1 MKKILLT
8 SALALAV
15 AVGASAK
22 TADELRIYI
31 NPGHGSWTANDRPC
45 TLVGHGAY
53 SRTNTDTLSFFES
66 NTNLWK
72 AFGLLEDLRE
82 YGLKFDPS
90 LNQTGERWQIGAARD
105 MSNNIVMSHVKCGPF
120 HEDNGTA
127 TQLKGEGKE
136 VPADLDYYNR
146 SLSEISAEVD
156 ANNFDM
162 FISIHSNA
170 ATEGTNTNY
179 PLYIYRGYDSC
190 EAGSTAG
197 LDNTMMTTSKTMA
210 QKSWP
215 YAFANKYGQWTYY
228 SATNMNI
235 RGDLDFYGTGVT
247 GDNGAYGYLG
257 ALRHHTP
264 GYLVEGYFHTYQP
277 ARHRAMNFDVCRVEG
292 DAYAHGIA
300 DYFGLEK
307 EKTGVIYGCVRD
319 LHEKFKDN
327 AYKPNPT
334 TEDAYKPLN
343 GVKVV
348 LSKDGKEVATYTTD
362 NYYNGAYVFRDLEPG
377 KYTVVASSDE
387 YKANEPIE
395 VEVTAAGLA
404 QPSINLESVNYVPPT
419 IVYENYPDPVTN
431 PAIHAGE
438 EYVFEQSYVDEPIE
452 ALADKTVRRAIARN
466 GKLYIL
472 AQSKDEKPVPT
483 ILVYDTK
490 EKAVLANVSVE
501 GTSGLSYAQRDI
513 SDIQLTADG
522 VLVACNQTLNEF
534 SDSQLEAGEE
544 RGEVSVYRWENDE
557 NGLPTGNPVKMFTSK
572 LSGNMYRAYVGSTM
586 AYSGTLADGKIIMPA
601 ESWYESRRIFG
612 NAYTIIDGEMASGTF
627 INSAVHAN
635 FAGTKLGDD
644 YLFTTAPD
652 DADSFIVTSSKL
664 APFKAGFNDLT
675 NISEAG
681 EGAGTPAIGAGYYR
695 FAGHSFMAVADNP
708 AEGKN
713 GGVRLVDLNNLTDAA
728 PVATTNTAIAEADA
742 EATAA
747 AAGEPEVDADAEGNV
762 TAAYMN
768 LYAVRGGKV
777 SRFTTRGATQNVHLR
792 AFAYD
797 LKQEKND
804 AVYTLSF
811 KVSSDVK
818 DAKIVLTP
826 ADGSANVEYPVGAL
840 AKGESG
846 SAQVDANDLNK
857 NVNYSW
863 SVAVTNSSI
872 AVPAVGAIEAVDA
885 SVSGTLRGGVDHF
898 NDPEADAFGM
908 TVAYAAGNRGINI
921 YDPAGT
927 KTHSLIHKN
936 CAVIGGAKANTSSP
950 MRGAV
955 RGNEILLA
963 SWGDTSHGVAAFDVT
978 TPDVEPY
985 SVFEGTMDGNGLITN
1000 NGVKVGSGTP
1010 GVGYCDGVMY
1020 TFDEDLAGNQVVRY
1034 DMGTA
1039 KTWGVAPS
1047 KILGLKSILANTNVH
1062 FIATPDGFFA
1072 SQVRGSGNNT
1082 TGCPGFL
1089 YADKE
1094 GNVLYQS
1101 SAIEGMDNCTAGL
1114 AISADGKTAAV
1125 SEIGKLGI
1133 YDLTWNEGKPTF
1145 TLKYKFDAPT
1155 SDNQVYMTYDYAG
1168 NLSFYARTKCSFY
1181 NVALPTDDN
1190 VVTTPAR
1197 AAYVITGLGSGV
1209 EDIAVDEEGVDADAP
1224 VLYYNLN
1231 GVQISAENLTPGLYI
1246 RVQGNKSS
1254 KVVIK

>member
-31 NPGHGSWTANDRPC
+31 NPGHGSWTPDDRPC

-72 AFGLLEDLRE
+72 AFGVLEALRS
-82 YGLKFDPS
+82 YGLKFDPT
-90 LNQTGERWQIGAARD
+90 LNQTGERSQVGAARD
-105 MSNNIVMSHVKCGPF
+105 MSNNIVMSHVKCGPY
-120 HEDNGTA
+120 HEDNGTKK
-127 TQLKGEGKE
+127 QLGDQT
-136 VPADLDYYNR
+136 PADISDYNR

-235 RGDLDFYGTGVT
+235 RGDLNFYGTGDM

-277 ARHRAMNFDVCRVEG
+277 ARHRAMNPDVCRVEG

-319 LHEKFKDN
+319 LHEKFKDD

-348 LSKDGKEVATYTTD
+348 LMKDGVQVAEYTTD
-362 NYYNGAYVFRDLEPG
+362 NYYNGAYVFRNLEPG
-377 KYTVVASSDE
+377 KYTVSASSDT
-387 YKANEPIE
+387 YKASEPMD

-404 QPSINLESVNYVPPT
+404 QPSISLEAVDYVPPT

-472 AQSKDEKPVPT
+472 ALSKDTKPVPT
-483 ILVYDTK
+483 IVVYDAAAKT
-490 EKAVLANVSVE
+490 VLANVSVE

-534 SDSQLEAGEE
+534 SDAQLEAGEE
-544 RGEVSVYRWENDE
+544 RGEVSVWRWENDD

-664 APFKAGFNDLT
+664 APFKAGFNDFT
-675 NISEAG
+675 NITEAG

-695 FAGHSFMAVADNP
+695 FAGHSFMAVADNT

-713 GGVRLVDLNNLTDAA
+713 GGVRLVDLNNISDAA
-728 PVATTNTAIAEADA
+728 PVATANTAIAEADA
-742 EATAA
+742 MTA

-762 TAAYMN
+762 TAAYMT
-768 LYAVRGGKV
+768 LYAVRDGKV
-777 SRFTTRGATQNVHLR
+777 SRFTTRGATQNVHPR

-797 LKQEKND
+797 LKQAKADN
-804 AVYTLSF
+804 VYTLTF
-811 KVSSDVK
+811 KVSADVK
-818 DAKIVLTP
+818 DAEVVLTP
-826 ADGSANVEYPVGAL
+826 ADGSDAVTYPVGAL
-840 AKGESG
+840 AKGES
-846 SAQVDANDLNK
+846 ATVNVDATALNE
-857 NVNYSW
+857 NVNYTW
-863 SVAVTNSSI
+863 AVAVTNSTVP
-872 AVPAVGAIEAVDA
+872 VPAVAKKVKLDE
-885 SVSGTLRGGVDHF
+885 SVTSTLRGGVDHF
-898 NDPEADAFGM
+898 TDPEADAFGT
-908 TVAYAAGNRGINI
+908 TVSYVAGNRGINI
-921 YDPAGT
+921 YDPVGT
-927 KTHSLIHKN
+927 QTHTLIHKF
-936 CAVIGGAKANTSSP
+936 CEAIGGSAANTSSP
-950 MRGAV
+950 MRGAT
-955 RGNEILLA
+955 RGNEVLLA
-963 SWGDTSHGVAAFDVT
+963 SWGDTSHGVVAFDVT
-978 TPDVEPY
+978 TPDVAPY
-985 SVFEGTMDGNGLITN
+985 SVFEGTMNGDGLISN
-1000 NGVKVGSGTP
+1000 NGVGVGSGTP
-1010 GVGYCDGVMY
+1010 GVGYRNGVMY
-1020 TFDEDLAGNQVVRY
+1020 TFDEDLAGNQMVRY
-1034 DMGTA
+1034 DIGTA

-1047 KILGLKSILANTNVH
+1047 KILGLKGYLANTNVH
-1062 FIATPDGFFA
+1062 IIATPDGFFA
-1072 SQVRGSGNNT
+1072 AQVRGAGNNSA
-1082 TGCPGFL
+1082 GCPGFL

-1101 SAIEGMDNCTAGL
+1101 HVIEGMNNCTSGL

-1125 SEIGKLGI
+1125 SEIGNLAI
-1133 YDLTWNEGKPTF
+1133 YDLAWADGKPVF
-1145 TLKYKFDAPT
+1145 TLRYRFAAPT
-1155 SDNQVYMTYDYAG
+1155 QDNQVYMTYDYAG
-1168 NLSFYARTKCSFY
+1168 NLSYFSRTNCSFY
-1181 NVALPTDDN
+1181 DIALPTDGN
-1190 VVTTPAR
+1190 VVTTPAK
-1197 AAYVITGLGSGV
+1197 AAYTILGAGSGV
-1209 EDIAVDEEGVDADAP
+1209 ENITVDGGDGVDASAP

-1231 GVQISAENLTPGLYI
+1231 GVQVASDNLTPGLYI
-1246 RVQGNKSS
+1246 RVQSGKST

>member
-31 NPGHGSWTANDRPC
+31 NPGHGSWTPDDRPC

-66 NTNLWK
+66 NTNLRK
-72 AFGLLEDLRE
+72 GFGVLEALRT
-82 YGLKFDPS
+82 YGLKFDPT
-90 LNQTGERWQIGAARD
+90 LNQTGERHQIGAARD

-120 HEDNGTA
+120 HEDNGTKSQLGDA
-127 TQLKGEGKE
+127 TPE
-136 VPADLDYYNR
+136 DIYYYNR
-146 SLSEISAEVD
+146 NLSEISAEVD

-179 PLYIYRGYDSC
+179 PLFLYRGYDNC
-190 EAGSTAG
+190 ETGGNEG
-197 LDNTMMTTSKTMA
+197 LDAEMMKTSKAMA
-210 QKSWP
+210 QKCWP
-215 YAFANKYGQWTYY
+215 YAFANKYGMWTYY

-319 LHEKFKDN
+319 LHEKFKDD

-404 QPSINLESVNYVPPT
+404 QPSISLENVNYVPPT

-452 ALADKTVRRAIARN
+452 ALADKTVRRAIARD

-675 NISEAG
+675 NVTEAG

-695 FAGHSFMAVADNP
+695 YAGHSFMAIADNT
-708 AEGKN
+708 AQGLN
-713 GGVRLVDLNNLTDAA
+713 GGVRLVDLHNLTDAA
-728 PVATTNTAIAEADA
+728 TVATTNTAIAENAA
-742 EATAA
+742 ATAA
-747 AAGEPEVDADAEGNV
+747 AGEAEVDADAEGNV

-777 SRFTTRGATQNVHLR
+777 SRFTTRGATQNVHAR

-797 LKQEKND
+797 LKQAKAD
-804 AVYTLSF
+804 DVYTLTF

-818 DAKIVLTP
+818 DAQVVLTP
-826 ADGSANVEYPVGAL
+826 ADGSAAVTYPAGAL
-840 AKGESG
+840 AKGES
-846 SAQVDANDLNK
+846 ATVTVDAAQLNE
-857 NVNYSW
+857 NVDYTW
-863 SVAVTNSSI
+863 AVAVTNSTV
-872 AVPAVGAIEAVDA
+872 AQPAVAATEKVDA
-885 SVSGTLRGGVDHF
+885 SVTSTLRGGVDNF
-898 NDPEADAFGM
+898 NDPESDAFGM
-908 TVAYAAGNRGINI
+908 KVAYAASNRGINI

-936 CAVIGGAKANTSSP
+936 CEAIGGSAANSSSP
-950 MRGAV
+950 MRGAI
-955 RGNEILLA
+955 RGNEVLLA
-963 SWGDTSHGVAAFDVT
+963 SWGDTSHGVVAFDVT
-978 TPDVEPY
+978 TPDAEPY
-985 SVFEGTMDGNGLITN
+985 SVFEGDMAGSGLITKD
-1000 NGVKVGSGTP
+1000 GVKVGSGTP

-1034 DMGTA
+1034 DIGTA

-1047 KILGLKSILANTNVH
+1047 KILGLGGYLANTNVH

-1072 SQVRGSGNNT
+1072 AQVRGDGNNSD
-1082 TGCPGFL
+1082 GCPGFL

-1094 GNVLYQS
+1094 GNVLFQS
-1101 SAIEGMDNCTAGL
+1101 SSLEGMNSCTSGL
-1114 AISADGKTAAV
+1114 ALSADAKTMAV
-1125 SEIGKLGI
+1125 SENNKLAI
-1133 YDLTWNEGKPTF
+1133 YDLAWNEGTPVL
-1145 TLKYKFDAPT
+1145 TLKYKFSAPT
-1155 SDNQVYMTYDYAG
+1155 TDNQVYMTYDYAG
-1168 NLSFYARTKCSFY
+1168 NLNFYSRTKCSFY

-1231 GVQISAENLTPGLYI
+1231 GVQVGAENLTPGLYI